1 MDTEELLLESPCLAP
16 KGWNVHQ
23 RINWVRSQIGYVQK
37 TKVVTGQGYKA
48 VTHDEV
54 TAMLR
59 PHLIKAGIDTVQTL
73 TGSKFEATGQTTK
86 GGTPIFLY
94 TGVYDISLVNSDNP
108 EDAVISHVEAQALD
122 FGDKAP
128 GKSMSY
134 AKKYVYLKSFDIET
148 GEDEESRIEAKFKE
162 PDYIS
167 DDDINAINS
176 RLSEN
181 DIEEGFLKWLKASLK
196 VDSVDQLQTKSLEIV
211 RRRIDSAI
219 RAQEKAKGNKS

>member
-1 MDTEELLLESPCLAP
+1 MTEEITLLESPCLAP
-16 KGWNVHQ
+16 KDWNVHQ

-48 VTHDEV
+48 VTHDDV
-54 TAMLR
+54 TAMVR

-73 TGSKFEATGQTTK
+73 TDSKFEDTGQTTK
-86 GGTPIFLY
+86 SGTPIFLY
-94 TGVYDISLVNSDNP
+94 TGVYDISLVNVDNP

-128 GKSMSY
+128 GKAMSY
-134 AKKYVYLKSFDIET
+134 GKKYVYLKSFDIET
-148 GEDEESRIEAKFKE
+148 GEDEESRIEARFKE

-167 DDDINAINS
+167 GDQIDEINA
-176 RLSEN
+176 RLSEHE
-181 DIEEGFLKWLKASLK
+181 IEEGFLNWLKASLK

-211 RRRIDSAI
+211 NRRIDSAI
-219 RAQEKAKGNKS
+219 RAQEKGKKA